1 MAKTFLTKKNNAKST
16 ITDNPLLSGATVLN
30 VQTGDGA
37 KFPSAPFHATLYSS
51 DPSLGEIVKITTIV
65 TDQFTIERAKENTT
79 AQQWPQGT
87 RLELLVTA
95 KLFDDFQ
102 TRTEVIVATDG
113 SGDYNCDGTAD
124 QTEIN
129 EAISNLPS
137 GGGIVRIKKGTYN
150 LTGVVEILKSNVI
163 LEGEG
168 VATLLRV
175 ANSAN
180 LGDVVRIGNGGSV
193 SYTNITVR
201 DFMID
206 GNQANQTSGANSP
219 LVLWG
224 TASYKHS
231 KLTIENLWL
240 TGAKQDCLKVIAI
253 EDSVI
258 KNCYIYSNT
267 GTAIGLFTS
276 SQYNTIVGN
285 VLASNSYGIYD
296 NACNYNTITGNV
308 IRNNGYGFYVNSG
321 WREVFTGNMVFTSTN
336 YGVYLVGAQRVAVTG
351 NHFYGDSWSIVV
363 GNSSN
368 ATKYNVITGNTITY
382 PTSQGIALYYGS
394 GTTVSNVI
402 SGNHIFGAGGHGIYL
417 YASSFNTI
425 TGNAI
430 DNASRNTNN
439 TSNSIYLSN
448 NGSVYSTYNV
458 ISSNNLHA
466 TQTNKSAYH
475 IREQSASDDYNLA
488 IANVCKDAVTAQIS
502 MQGTNSVRGTN
513 IPASG

>member
-51 DPSLGEIVKITTIV
+51 DPSVGEIVKVTTIT

-102 TRTEVIVATDG
+102 TRTEIIVATDG

-129 EAISNLPS
+129 EALSNLPS

-168 VATLLRV
+168 TATLLRV

-180 LGDVVRIGNGGSV
+180 LGDVVRIGNGGTV

-224 TASYKHS
+224 TTSYKHS

-276 SQYNTIVGN
+276 SQYISIIGN
-285 VLASNSYGIYD
+285 VLASNSYGVYD
-296 NACNYNTITGNV
+296 SACNYCTITGNV
-308 IRNNGYGFYVNSG
+308 LRNNGYGVYVNSG
-321 WREVFTGNMVFTSTN
+321 WREVISGNMFYTSTN
-336 YGVYLVGAQRVAVTG
+336 YGVYLVGAQRVTVTG
-351 NHFYGDSWSIVV
+351 NHFYGDSWGIVV

-368 ATKYNVITGNTITY
+368 ITKYNVITGNTIMY
-382 PTSQGIALYYGS
+382 PTGIGIALYYGT
-394 GTTVSNVI
+394 GTTISNVI
-402 SGNHIFGAGGHGIYL
+402 TGNHIFGAGQHGIYL

-430 DNASRNTNN
+430 DNAGRNTNN
-439 TSNSIYLSN
+439 AYNSIFLTDN
-448 NGSVYSTYNV
+448 ASVYSTYNV
-458 ISSNNLHA
+458 VSSNNLHA
-466 TQTNKSAYH
+466 TQANKAQYH
-475 IREQSASDDYNLA
+475 VREQGVNDDFNLV
-488 IANVCKDAVTAQIS
+488 IGNICNGGVTAQIS
-502 MQGTNSVRGTN
+502 LQGANSVRGTN
-513 IPASG
+513 IPATG